1 MIIPKESK
9 RNHQQLSHCNVKFFE
24 FVEQNPDSLVRS
36 NFSSLVWDENTKL
49 QPWPLFINRTRK
61 KEMET
66 ATIRLCKLIKQI
78 PLRIF
83 NNNPDKISQYYKM
96 PVDIVKMQL
105 DTSDQGHIDQL
116 MGRGDFVMS
125 SSGLKCIEFN
135 VSSDLGGLEKP
146 IWESMY
152 INIPIISRFLEKYR
166 VKINNTNSLTALLG
180 GLIDIAIANG
190 HQQKEINIA
199 FVVRGYRE
207 GWLEKEISYL
217 SQSYQDVLGTK
228 NRHLQGQIIFCEYH
242 QLNTT
247 TNGVYYEGKNVRV
260 QVHILIELYA
270 GMVMPDILEHFKKG
284 NILLYNGPITRLL
297 SSKLNLALLSEQ
309 KNSAIFNEE
318 ERKIIQAH
326 IPWTRK
332 IDIMDTTYKGTKI
345 RLDDFILS
353 NKDKLVIKPS
363 EGAAGMGVY
372 VGKNATN
379 VQWQEAV
386 IRAISRKNC
395 LVQEYIESV
404 PYLFQNGESGCVEYN
419 VVWGGFLFGDEY
431 LGVWV
436 RMLPVEDDKG
446 IINAHQGAEETV
458 VFEVE
463 E

>member
-1 MIIPKESK
+1 MLIKKDFKE
-9 RNHQQLSHCNVKFFE
+9 NHKQLSDCNAKFLE
-24 FVEQNPDSLVRS
+24 FVEKNPDSLVRS

-49 QPWPLFINRTRK
+49 QPWPLFINSTRK
-61 KEMET
+61 KEIET

-96 PVDIVKMQL
+96 PGDIVKMQL

-116 MGRGDFVMS
+116 MARGDFVMS

-135 VSSDLGGLEKP
+135 VSSDLGGMEKP

-152 INIPIISRFLEKYR
+152 LNIPIISRFLEKYR
-166 VKINNTNSLTALLG
+166 VKINNTNSLAALLG
-180 GLIDIAIANG
+180 GLIDIAISNG

-199 FVVRGYRE
+199 FVVRGYRG

-217 SQSYQDVLGTK
+217 SQSYRDVLGAK

-242 QLNTT
+242 QLNTSS
-247 TNGVYYEGKNVRV
+247 NGVYYEGKNVR
-260 QVHILIELYA
+260 VHILIELYA
-270 GMVMPDILEHFKKG
+270 GMVMPDVLEHFKQG

-297 SSKLNLALLSEQ
+297 SSKLNLALLSEH
-309 KNSAIFNEE
+309 KNSAIFSEE

-326 IPWTRK
+326 IPWNRK
-332 IDIMDTTYKGTKI
+332 IDAIDTTYKGTKI
-345 RLDDFILS
+345 RLDNFILS

-363 EGAAGMGVY
+363 EGSSGMGVY
-372 VGKNATN
+372 MGKKVTTA
-379 VQWQEAV
+379 QWQEAV
-386 IRAISRKNC
+386 IRAISQKNW
-395 LVQEYIESV
+395 LVQEYIESL
-404 PYLFQNGESGCVEYN
+404 PYLFQEGEIGCLEHN

-431 LGVWV
+431 LGGWV
-436 RMLPVEDDKG
+436 RLLPVEDEKG
-446 IINAHQGAEETV
+446 IISAKRGAEESV